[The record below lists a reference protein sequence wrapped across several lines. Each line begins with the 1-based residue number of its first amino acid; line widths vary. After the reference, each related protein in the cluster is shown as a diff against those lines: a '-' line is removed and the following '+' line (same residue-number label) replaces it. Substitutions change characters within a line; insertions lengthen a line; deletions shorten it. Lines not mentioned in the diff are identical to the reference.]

1 MNVNKNGKNAIQ
13 LIPNYSICVS
23 ERKQNFSA
31 FSSTMI
37 HHFSGKFCEKF
48 FYSLSS
54 V

>member
-13 LIPNYSICVS
+13 PIPNYSIYIS

-31 FSSTMI
+31 FSSTMT
-37 HHFSGKFCEKF
+37 HHFSGKFCEKKI
-48 FYSLSS
+48 YGLSS